1 MKNFYGR
8 ELARVT
14 EKMESTNPSTEEYGR
29 LLFACERLDTL
40 RRYAE
45 EVEYQKE
52 VDDVTQEELPGQ
64 LTVDELPAQKVEEE
78 PVKEETPLPWVDSN
92 PFPDVPVT
100 DAPKELTREYV
111 RSLLRDATMR
121 GVTIAPILQQFVPE
135 GKPFKFSEVPASKYA
150 ELVEVLNN
158 A

>member
-1 MKNFYGR
+1 MKKFYEK

-14 EKMESTNPSTEEYGR
+14 EKMESTDPSTEEYGR

-40 RRYAE
+40 QRYAE
-45 EVEYQKE
+45 IESAKE
-52 VDDVTQEELPGQ
+52 PDGVTQEELPGQ

-78 PVKEETPLPWVDSN
+78 PVKEETPLPWVDPN